1 MSQSTT
7 LPANI
12 TIGVDL
18 GDKVSQTYVVDAE
31 GRCQDQAPV
40 RHRSEQAPQDLAL
53 LKARDQVVKLRTD
66 TINHVRGTVKALGH
80 RLPRC
85 SAEASSRVA
94 EHVPDAVAG
103 AVPAAPPADRDLH
116 GADPRLRP
124 ASSSR
129 RAGGRMRRSAP
140 WSRWRG
146 SWPCCGTISG
156 SRRRPMIRRTTS
168 GAPPPNV
175 TASPSP
181 HHRHAEPVTLGAR
194 RWRLRSVR

>member
-66 TINHVRGTVKALGH
+66 TINHVRGTVKVLGH

-103 AVPAAPPADRDLH
+103 AVPPLLQLIATFTAQIRAYDRRAARGARGEECEEARRGRGGAQAGRAAAPSLDHAGDL
-116 GADPRLRP
+116 
-124 ASSSR
+124 
-129 RAGGRMRRSAP
+129 
-140 WSRWRG
+140 
-146 SWPCCGTISG
+146 
-156 SRRRPMIRRTTS
+156 
-168 GAPPPNV
+168 
-175 TASPSP
+175 
-181 HHRHAEPVTLGAR
+181 
-194 RWRLRSVR
+194 